1 MRNILMATLVLAPVL
16 VHAQAPSPA
25 QPGAQTPVLES
36 RLVSPSAVNPAASAA
51 VVPPT
56 SVLLEPK
63 LIKWSDIAEDQHVSD
78 DGARYHERAI
88 TVSMIVNEK
97 GLPTDLKIVNS
108 DDPLLNQEVLEAV
121 AQYRFA
127 PATLNSKPT
136 AVPLSLK
143 IRVLPKAN

>member
-36 RLVSPSAVNPAASAA
+36 RLVSPGAVNGAAAA
-51 VVPPT
+51 KVGPPT
-56 SVLLEPK
+56 SILLEPK
-63 LIKWSDIAEDQHVSD
+63 LIKWTNVAIDRHASD
-78 DGARYHERAI
+78 DDALYQEHAV

-97 GLPTDLKIVNS
+97 GIPTDLKIVDS
-108 DDPLLNQEVLEAV
+108 EDPRLNNGVLDAV
-121 AQYRFA
+121 AQYRFT
-127 PATLNSKPT
+127 PASLNSKAT

-143 IRVLPKAN
+143 VHVVPQAN